1 MMARERLPGRRAHE
15 AFSFVHGGFTYTAGI
30 GRFEDGRL
38 GEIFLNSSVKSGSI
52 VESWARDAAVLASI
66 ALQCGAD
73 PVVIRGAVTRD
84 HTGEAAGPVG
94 KLLDILAENTPGGA
108 P

>member
-1 MMARERLPGRRAHE
+1 MTTRDRLPNRRTHE
-15 AFSFVHGGFTYTAGI
+15 VITFVHAGFAYTAGV
-30 GRFEDGRL
+30 GRFGDGRL
-38 GEIFLNSSVKSGSI
+38 AEVFLTADAKGGSI

-66 ALQCGAD
+66 ALQCGAE
-73 PVVIRGAVTRD
+73 PEVIRGALTRD

-94 KLLDILAENTPGGA
+94 KLLDLLAGKPA

>member
-1 MMARERLPGRRAHE
+1 VLEG
-15 AFSFVHGGFTYTAGI
+15 
-30 GRFEDGRL
+30 
-38 GEIFLNSSVKSGSI
+38 
-52 VESWARDAAVLASI
+52 WARDAAVLVSI

-73 PVVIRGAVTRD
+73 PEAIRGAVTRD

-94 KLLDILAENTPGGA
+94 KLLDLLAGETA